1 MPNSE
6 ESVICSAH
14 IVNKF
19 KGRKPLSQNVSKTL
33 LVSDGETIAEIY
45 LIFAFKAFSLRRELL
60 PTQLVELW

>member
-19 KGRKPLSQNVSKTL
+19 KGRKPLSQNVSKIL

-45 LIFAFKAFSLRRELL
+45 LIFAFKAFSLR
-60 PTQLVELW
+60 